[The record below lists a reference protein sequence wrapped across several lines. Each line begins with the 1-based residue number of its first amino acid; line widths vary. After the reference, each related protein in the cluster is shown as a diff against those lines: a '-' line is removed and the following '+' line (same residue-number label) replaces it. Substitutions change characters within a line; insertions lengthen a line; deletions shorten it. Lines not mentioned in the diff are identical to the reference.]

1 MTDFF
6 KGIQDLVEL
15 ARALEEKIETG
26 ELKADI
32 RVQSRSRGI
41 ATGGRQAAA
50 SGPSDDS
57 STIPIV
63 TPPPAK
69 APAETTDA
77 TPLSAPTLGDV
88 GGLQPTIAAL
98 KELVAL
104 PLLRPDL
111 LEKLGLEPPRGVLL
125 VGPPGT
131 GKTLTARAL
140 AEELQASYIA
150 IVGSEIMG
158 KYYGEAE
165 ARLRAIFEKA
175 TRNRP
180 CLIFIDEIDSIGAAR
195 DRVEGQ
201 VEKRV
206 VAQLLSLLDG
216 FARSEKG
223 IVVLAATN
231 RPDSLDPALRRPG
244 RFDREV
250 VFGPPDREGR
260 REILAIQTRAM
271 PLATDVDLGDVA
283 DRAIGFVG
291 ADLKALAQKAAYS
304 ALQRALATTGSGDGD
319 LSAIPVEPE
328 GLEVRADDFE
338 AALQQVGPSVL
349 RSVEFAVPQVSWA
362 DIGGLEAA
370 KQTLQEAVE
379 GALLS
384 PELYRQA
391 DARAPRGILLWGPPG
406 TGKTLLAKAIATQ
419 GRANFLSVSGP
430 DLIDRW
436 VGASEQAV
444 REVFAKARQAAPSV
458 IFLDEIDTLA
468 PARGSYAGD
477 SGIGDRLVGQL
488 LIEIDGL
495 AAGGKVLVIGATN
508 RFDALDPALIRAGRL
523 ELQLK
528 IDLPDAAARLAILQ
542 ACNRARPLAPTVD
555 LAIWAERTQGWSG
568 ADLALLS
575 DRAALNAVRRVR
587 ATGTDDPAADLSLEP
602 ADWDLAFQALQ
613 QQNQERRSLLS

>member
-15 ARALEEKIETG
+15 AQTLEEKVEKG

-32 RVQSRSRGI
+32 RVRSRPLTYG
-41 ATGGRQAAA
+41 AGPRPAAPA
-50 SGPSDDS
+50 AGNTAESV
-57 STIPIV
+57 PIV
-63 TPPPAK
+63 TPPPAGDR
-69 APAETTDA
+69 PADPKEAA
-77 TPLSAPTLGDV
+77 TPTSLPTLQDV
-88 GGLQPTIAAL
+88 GGLKAAIAAL

-104 PLLRPDL
+104 PLQRPDL
-111 LEKLGLEPPRGVLL
+111 LQKLGLEPTRGILL

-165 ARLRAIFEKA
+165 AKLRAIFEKA
-175 TRNRP
+175 ARNRP
-180 CLIFIDEIDSIGAAR
+180 CLIFIDEIDSIGGDR
-195 DRVEGQ
+195 QRVEGQ

-216 FARSEKG
+216 FAKPDTG
-223 IVVLAATN
+223 IVVLGATN

-244 RFDREV
+244 RFDREIA
-250 VFGPPDREGR
+250 FGPPDGEGR

-271 PLATDVDLGDVA
+271 PLAPDVDLADIA
-283 DRAIGFVG
+283 DRAVGFVG
-291 ADLKALAQKAAYS
+291 ADLKALAQKAAYGALRRALAGSDPNDLATVPEDPAGLEVAAADFES
-304 ALQRALATTGSGDGD
+304 ALQAVS
-319 LSAIPVEPE
+319 
-328 GLEVRADDFE
+328 
-338 AALQQVGPSVL
+338 PSVL
-349 RSVEFAVPQVSWA
+349 RAVEFAVPQVGW
-362 DIGGLEAA
+362 DDVGGLETV

-384 PELYRQA
+384 PDLYRQA
-391 DARAPRGILLWGPPG
+391 GARAPRGVLLWGPPG

-444 REVFAKARQAAPSV
+444 RELFAKARQAAPSV

-468 PARGSYAGD
+468 PARGRYAGD

-488 LIEIDGL
+488 LVEIDGL
-495 AAGGKVLVIGATN
+495 AAGGRVLVIGATN
-508 RFDALDPALIRAGRL
+508 RFDALDPALVRAGRL

-528 IDLPDAAARLAILQ
+528 IDLPDTAARAAILQ
-542 ACNRARPLAPTVD
+542 ACNRTRPLAPAVD
-555 LAIWAERTQGWSG
+555 LASWAERTAGWSG

-575 DRAALNAVRRVR
+575 DRAALAAVRRVR
-587 ATGTDDPAADLSLEP
+587 ATGTNDPTALSLEP
-602 ADWDLAFQALQ
+602 GDWQQAFEDLQ
-613 QQNQERRSLLS
+613 QQRQQQGRLLS